1 MTSCLDGNEVNAL
14 ATMSLDLTG
23 ELIFIEIFFM
33 SFDKIKINYK
43 TKVGLFDLY
52 QNSCKET
59 KTVVIKKQKNKLV
72 KIQAMHILH
81 YCKSSF
87 VSY

>member
-23 ELIFIEIFFM
+23 EGEFIFIEIFFM

-43 TKVGLFDLY
+43 TKIGLFDLY
-52 QNSCKET
+52 QNSRKET
-59 KTVVIKKQKNKLV
+59 KQL
-72 KIQAMHILH
+72 L
-81 YCKSSF
+81 
-87 VSY
+87 

>member
-1 MTSCLDGNEVNAL
+1 MCLDGNEVYAS

-23 ELIFIEIFFM
+23 EGEFIIIKKIFM

-43 TKVGLFDLY
+43 TKIGLFDLY

-59 KTVVIKKQKNKLV
+59 KQL
-72 KIQAMHILH
+72 L
-81 YCKSSF
+81 
-87 VSY
+87 